1 MSVQVSSILKRCLPD
16 GAPNDPTPD
25 AKYLAR
31 LQRRHLSSLLDPL
44 PGLNA
49 IPEYEV
55 LSQSDSQTA
64 LQRIQDI
71 TDRLGHLALRLDTI
85 GRQMTPSP
93 ERIQSIKRTN
103 TSDSIG
109 SDTTIVAPVVDL
121 LNQIGDEVREALDK
135 VGYEH
140 VVIPGQQQPGLHH
153 GGKPAKALNNA
164 VDDWDQF
171 KDWLQFQL
179 VHSLEMPSER
189 LDVHP
194 ASPELHP
201 LPKTPPYGSS
211 PPASSYL
218 TPSPRWIPQDH
229 LTTLSR
235 PPSIDLSYPQS
246 PSSDVSSSWDR
257 RSSLQSVQLTS
268 HPVKV
273 YVSALIT
280 I

>member
-49 IPEYEV
+49 IPEDDV
-55 LSQSDSQTA
+55 LSQSDSQAA

-93 ERIQSIKRTN
+93 ERIPERIQPVKRTN
-103 TSDSIG
+103 TNDSIG

-121 LNQIGDEVREALDK
+121 LSQIGDEVREALDK

-140 VVIPGQQQPGLHH
+140 VVIPGQQQPGIH
-153 GGKPAKALNNA
+153 GKSTKVLNNA

-179 VHSLEMPSER
+179 VHSLEVPSER
-189 LDVHP
+189 LDQNP
-194 ASPELHP
+194 PSPELHP

-218 TPSPRWIPQDH
+218 TPSPRWVPQDH
-229 LTTLSR
+229 LAILSR
-235 PPSIDLSYPQS
+235 PPSLDLNYPQS
-246 PSSDVSSSWDR
+246 PSPSSVDSSSWDR
-257 RSSLQSVQLTS
+257 RSSLQSLPLTH

-273 YVSALIT
+273 YVSH
-280 I
+280 

>member
-49 IPEYEV
+49 IPEDDV
-55 LSQSDSQTA
+55 LSQSDSQAA

-93 ERIQSIKRTN
+93 ERIQPVKRTN
-103 TSDSIG
+103 TNDSIG
-109 SDTTIVAPVVDL
+109 SDTTIVAPFVDL

-140 VVIPGQQQPGLHH
+140 VVIPSQQPGLH
-153 GGKPAKALNNA
+153 GTGRSSKELNNA

-179 VHSLEMPSER
+179 VHSFEMPSR
-189 LDVHP
+189 LDMHP

-201 LPKTPPYGSS
+201 KTPYGSS

-235 PPSIDLSYPQS
+235 PPSIDLNYPQS
-246 PSSDVSSSWDR
+246 PSSVDSSSWDR
-257 RSSLQSVQLTS
+257 RSSLQSLPLT
-268 HPVKV
+268 HRPVTV
-273 YVSALIT
+273 
-280 I
+280 